1 MAIYHC
7 SMKVISRRAGQSI
20 VAAAAYRHACKLED
34 SRTGEVHDYSRK
46 RGLESSQIYLPSG
59 IKSEWAQDREQ
70 LWNAAEAAEKRKNA
84 RLGRELVLALCVE
97 LTSEQRRKLAGEM
110 ASYLADRYGLAVDV
124 AIHQPS
130 RHGDERNHHA
140 HILMSSRRITPEG
153 FGEKA
158 RELDDYERGPIEVEH
173 IRSEWAR
180 LTNRA
185 LEKAEQ
191 DIQID
196 YRSFEAQG
204 INLMPTIH
212 MGPCASAMERRGIQT
227 RLGNRNREARAL
239 NSEVKKLKQELVTDQ
254 GRLTEEE
261 LFDGMAA
268 FKAGYMAHKQ
278 EEAERK
284 RKLKEEQEKAKKRLE
299 LTEERLKTLSR
310 SLPASKIA
318 SNPEMAF
325 VGHYKTWLEKRRED
339 TSLTLAQMQSADWI
353 VTCQM
358 LSQGHDPEIL
368 KKILHKYSP
377 AAALE
382 ARNILDSSALVDR
395 ALQQPEVQ
403 RKRKETLEKQE
414 EQERNWSQ
422 SGPSMGR

>member
-7 SMKVISRRAGQSI
+7 SMKAISRRAGQSI
-20 VAAAAYRHACKLED
+20 IAAAAYRHACKLQD
-34 SRTGEVHDYSRK
+34 ARTGEIHDYSRK
-46 RGLESSQIYLPSG
+46 RGVESSGIYLPSG
-59 IKSEWAQDREQ
+59 VNPAWAQDRAQ
-70 LWNAAEAAEKRKNA
+70 LWNTAEAAEKRKDA

-97 LTSEQRRKLAGEM
+97 LTSEQRRELAGEM
-110 ASYLADRYGLAVDV
+110 ARYLADHYGLAVDV

-130 RHGDERNHHA
+130 RHGDERNYHA

-158 RELDDYERGPIEVEH
+158 RELDDHERGPIEVEH
-173 IRSEWAR
+173 IRAQWAR
-180 LTNRA
+180 LANRA
-185 LEKAEQ
+185 LERAGQ

-196 YRSFEAQG
+196 HRSFEAQG
-204 INLMPTIH
+204 INFMPTIH
-212 MGPCASAMERRGIQT
+212 MGPSASAMERRGVQT
-227 RLGNRNREARAL
+227 RIGNRNRAARTL

-268 FKAGYMAHKQ
+268 FKAGYVAHKQ

-284 RKLKEEQEKAKKRLE
+284 RKLEEEQEKTKKRLE
-299 LTEERLKTLSR
+299 LAEERLKILNR
-310 SLPASKIA
+310 SLSASKIA

-325 VGHYKTWLEKRRED
+325 AGHYKTWLEERRED
-339 TSLTLAQMQSADWI
+339 TSLTLTQMQSADWI
-353 VTCQM
+353 VACRM

-368 KKILHKYSP
+368 KKILHKCSP

-382 ARNILDSSALVDR
+382 VRNILDSSALVNR

-403 RKRKETLEKQE
+403 RKRKEALEKQE